1 MSINSII
8 IFGIFSAILLI
19 FSCMI
24 LQAPKLYTEFELN
37 RSTYTHTHT
46 VLKHSLVLRDRN

>member
-8 IFGIFSAILLI
+8 IFGVFSAILLI
-19 FSCMI
+19 FSCII
-24 LQAPKLYTEFELN
+24 LQAPKLYTELN

-46 VLKHSLVLRDRN
+46 VLKNTLVLRDRN